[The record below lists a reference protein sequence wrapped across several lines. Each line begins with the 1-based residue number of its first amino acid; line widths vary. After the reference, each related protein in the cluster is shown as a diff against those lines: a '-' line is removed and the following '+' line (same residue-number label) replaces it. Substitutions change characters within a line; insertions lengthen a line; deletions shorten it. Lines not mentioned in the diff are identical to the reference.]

1 MFNNIKKYIRTY
13 FGFSESETNGFIIF
27 IPVIIAILFIPS
39 LVKQYLLAISDT
51 DRTLEEQ
58 MLMEWVAESERKL
71 QLKDTSSFVPSA
83 FDFDPNLASVEQF
96 VELGFKEK
104 VALRIE
110 NYREKGGQFRSKEDL
125 LKIYGIS
132 KTQVNKLWDNIVIA
146 QRKRKEYQQAREEK
160 KTTEKETV
168 KLIIRKNLN
177 LATADS
183 LTRIRGIGAVL
194 SERII
199 KYRNSLGG
207 FISTDQLSEVYG
219 LKEEV
224 IERIKEQ
231 YYTDTVQIS
240 KININA
246 DSITA
251 LARHPYISYSLAK
264 IMIAYRD
271 QHGDYNSI
279 DELMNIKVMND
290 SLFIKL
296 SPYLKADP
304 VDLIE

>member
-1 MFNNIKKYIRTY
+1 MFNNFKKYIRTY

-27 IPVIIAILFIPS
+27 IPLIVFILFVPS
-39 LVKQYLLAISDT
+39 LLKRYLIANSDA
-51 DRTLEEQ
+51 DRSLEVQ
-58 MLMEWVAESERKL
+58 MLEEWVAENERKL
-71 QLKDTSSFVPSA
+71 QLKDTAAFAPSV
-83 FDFDPNLASVEQF
+83 FDFDPNLASVEEF
-96 VELGFKEK
+96 MELGFKEK
-104 VALRIE
+104 IAQRIE

-132 KTQVNKLWDNIVIA
+132 KPQVKRLWDNIVIA
-146 QRKRKEYQQAREEK
+146 PKPTKEYQVAKQEK
-160 KTTEKETV
+160 RYSKKEA
-168 KLIIRKNLN
+168 KNSIIRSNLN

-183 LTRIRGIGAVL
+183 LVKIRGIGPIL

-207 FISTDQLSEVYG
+207 FIAIDQLSEVYG

-224 IERIKEQ
+224 IARIKEQ
-231 YYTDTVQIS
+231 YIVDSVQMT
-240 KININA
+240 KVNINA
-246 DSITA
+246 DSIID

-290 SLFIKL
+290 SLFQKL
-296 SPYLKADP
+296 SPYLKAEAS
-304 VDLIE
+304 DLIE